1 MKGNKGKKK
10 NKNENKQNSEKN
22 DKIENKDETSS
33 SLIPKSIQE
42 KENKIVLLV
51 HAKPGSKK
59 EGICSIDDECI
70 EIAVHAQ
77 AQNNKANFAI
87 IEYLS
92 DILNLSKNSIQFES
106 GATNRDKQI
115 SVTGISAVDLFTK
128 LYLFYNFLEI

>member
-10 NKNENKQNSEKN
+10 NKNEIK
-22 DKIENKDETSS
+22 ENKEIKEKKEENKESE
-33 SLIPKSIQE
+33 IPKSIQV
-42 KENKIVLLV
+42 KDNKIILSV

-59 EGICSIDDECI
+59 EGICSIDDESI
-70 EIAVHAQ
+70 EVAVHAQ
-77 AQNNKANFAI
+77 AQNNKANFAL

-115 SVTGISAVDLFTK
+115 SVIGITSKELYEK
-128 LYLFYNFLEI
+128 LQENLI

>member
-92 DILNLSKNSIQFES
+92 DILNLSKNSIKFES

-128 LYLFYNFLEI
+128 LQENLI

>member
-1 MKGNKGKKK
+1 MKGNKSKKK
-10 NKNENKQNSEKN
+10 NKNENNKEKVE
-22 DKIENKDETSS
+22 KKEENKNETSS
-33 SLIPKSIQE
+33 IPKSIQE
-42 KENKIVLLV
+42 KDDKIILLV

-92 DILNLSKNSIQFES
+92 DILNVSKNSIQFET

-115 SVTGISAVDLFTK
+115 SVTGMTASEILEK
-128 LYLFYNFLEI
+128 LNENLI

>member
-10 NKNENKQNSEKN
+10 NKNENNKEKVE
-22 DKIENKDETSS
+22 KKEENKNETSS
-33 SLIPKSIQE
+33 IPKSIQE
-42 KENKIVLLV
+42 KDDKIILLV

-92 DILNLSKNSIQFES
+92 DILNVSKNSIQFET

-115 SVTGISAVDLFTK
+115 SVTGMTASEILEK
-128 LYLFYNFLEI
+128 LNKNLI

>member
-1 MKGNKGKKK
+1 MGKKK
-10 NKNENKQNSEKN
+10 NKNENKTNSEKQ

-33 SLIPKSIQE
+33 SIPKSIQE

-51 HAKPGSKK
+51 HAKPGAKK
-59 EGICSIDDECI
+59 EGICLIDDECI

-92 DILNLSKNSIQFES
+92 DILGLSKNSIQFES
-106 GATNRDKQI
+106 GATSRDKQI
-115 SVTGISAVDLFTK
+115 SITGISASDLLK
-128 LYLFYNFLEI
+128 ILQENLI

>member
-10 NKNENKQNSEKN
+10 NKNENNKEKME
-22 DKIENKDETSS
+22 KKEENKNETSS
-33 SLIPKSIQE
+33 IPKSIQE
-42 KENKIVLLV
+42 KDDKIILLV

-92 DILNLSKNSIQFES
+92 DILNVSKNSIQFET

-115 SVTGISAVDLFTK
+115 SVTGMTASEILEK
-128 LYLFYNFLEI
+128 LNENLI

>member
-92 DILNLSKNSIQFES
+92 DILGLSKNSIQFES

-115 SVTGISAVDLFTK
+115 SVTGISASDIFTK
-128 LYLFYNFLEI
+128 LQENLI

>member
-1 MKGNKGKKK
+1 MKGNKDKKK
-10 NKNENKQNSEKN
+10 NKNENNKNKEEK
-22 DKIENKDETSS
+22 KEENKNETST
-33 SLIPKSIQE
+33 IPKSIQE
-42 KENKIVLLV
+42 KDNKIILLV

-59 EGICSIDDECI
+59 EGVCLIDDECI

-92 DILNLSKNSIQFES
+92 DILNVSKNSIQFET

-115 SVTGISAVDLFTK
+115 SVTGMTSSEILEK
-128 LYLFYNFLEI
+128 LNENLI

>member
-128 LYLFYNFLEI
+128 LQENLIFL

>member
-10 NKNENKQNSEKN
+10 NKNENNKNKEEK
-22 DKIENKDETSS
+22 KEENKNETST
-33 SLIPKSIQE
+33 IPKSIQE
-42 KENKIVLLV
+42 KDNKIILLV

-59 EGICSIDDECI
+59 EGVCLIDDECI

-77 AQNNKANFAI
+77 AQNNKANFAL

-92 DILNLSKNSIQFES
+92 GVLNVSKNSIQFET

-115 SVTGISAVDLFTK
+115 SVTGMTSSEILEK
-128 LYLFYNFLEI
+128 LNENLI

>member
-10 NKNENKQNSEKN
+10 NKNENNKEKVE
-22 DKIENKDETSS
+22 KKEENKNETSS
-33 SLIPKSIQE
+33 IPKSIQE
-42 KENKIVLLV
+42 KDDKIILLV

-92 DILNLSKNSIQFES
+92 DILNASKNSIQFET

-115 SVTGISAVDLFTK
+115 SVTGMTASEILEK
-128 LYLFYNFLEI
+128 LNENLI

>member
-10 NKNENKQNSEKN
+10 NKNENNKEKVEKKEEKKN
-22 DKIENKDETSS
+22 ETSS
-33 SLIPKSIQE
+33 IPKSIQE
-42 KENKIVLLV
+42 KDDKIILLV

-92 DILNLSKNSIQFES
+92 DILNVSKNSIQFET

-115 SVTGISAVDLFTK
+115 SVTGMTASEILEK
-128 LYLFYNFLEI
+128 LNENLI

>member
-10 NKNENKQNSEKN
+10 NKNENNKNKEEK
-22 DKIENKDETSS
+22 KEENKNETST
-33 SLIPKSIQE
+33 IPKSIQE
-42 KENKIVLLV
+42 KDNKIILLV

-59 EGICSIDDECI
+59 EGVCLIDDECI

-92 DILNLSKNSIQFES
+92 DMLNLSKNSIQFES

-115 SVTGISAVDLFTK
+115 SVTGMTSSEILEK
-128 LYLFYNFLEI
+128 LNENLI

>member
-1 MKGNKGKKK
+1 MKGNKCKKK
-10 NKNENKQNSEKN
+10 NKNENNKNKEEK
-22 DKIENKDETSS
+22 KEENKNETST
-33 SLIPKSIQE
+33 IPKSIQE
-42 KENKIVLLV
+42 KDNKIILLV

-59 EGICSIDDECI
+59 EGVCLIDDECI

-92 DILNLSKNSIQFES
+92 DILNVSKNSIQFET

-115 SVTGISAVDLFTK
+115 SVTGMTSSEILEK
-128 LYLFYNFLEI
+128 LNENLI

>member
-10 NKNENKQNSEKN
+10 NKNEIKEK
-22 DKIENKDETSS
+22 KEIKEKTEENKESE
-33 SLIPKSIQE
+33 IPKSIQV
-42 KENKIVLLV
+42 KDNKIILSV

-59 EGICSIDDECI
+59 EGICSIDDESI
-70 EIAVHAQ
+70 EVAVHAQ
-77 AQNNKANFAI
+77 AQNNKANLAI

-115 SVTGISAVDLFTK
+115 SVIGITSKELYEK
-128 LYLFYNFLEI
+128 LQENLI

>member
-92 DILNLSKNSIQFES
+92 DILNLPKNSIQFES

-128 LYLFYNFLEI
+128 LQENLI

>member
-10 NKNENKQNSEKN
+10 NKNENKN
-22 DKIENKDETSS
+22 DKQENKEKEDNKNENSS
-33 SLIPKSIQE
+33 SNIPKSIQE

-59 EGICSIDDECI
+59 EGVCLIDDECI

-115 SVTGISAVDLFTK
+115 SVTGISATEVLEK
-128 LYLFYNFLEI
+128 LKENLI

>member
-10 NKNENKQNSEKN
+10 NKNENIKNKEEK
-22 DKIENKDETSS
+22 KEENKNETSK
-33 SLIPKSIQE
+33 IPKSIQE
-42 KENKIVLLV
+42 KDNKIILLV

-59 EGICSIDDECI
+59 EGVCLIDDECI

-92 DILNLSKNSIQFES
+92 DILNVSKNSIQFET

-115 SVTGISAVDLFTK
+115 SVTGMTS
-128 LYLFYNFLEI
+128 LEILEKLNENLI

>member
-77 AQNNKANFAI
+77 AQNHKANFAI

-106 GATNRDKQI
+106 GATNRDKQL
-115 SVTGISAVDLFTK
+115 SVTGIKAEDLLEK
-128 LYLFYNFLEI
+128 LKENLI

>member
-10 NKNENKQNSEKN
+10 NKNENNKEKVE
-22 DKIENKDETSS
+22 KKEENKNETSS
-33 SLIPKSIQE
+33 IPKSIQE
-42 KENKIVLLV
+42 KDDKIVLLV

-92 DILNLSKNSIQFES
+92 DILNASKNSIQFET
-106 GATNRDKQI
+106 GVTNRDKQI
-115 SVTGISAVDLFTK
+115 SVTGMTASEILEK
-128 LYLFYNFLEI
+128 LNENLI

>member
-22 DKIENKDETSS
+22 DKIENKNETSS

-115 SVTGISAVDLFTK
+115 SVTGISAVDLFKK
-128 LYLFYNFLEI
+128 LQENLI

>member
-10 NKNENKQNSEKN
+10 NKNENNKEKVE
-22 DKIENKDETSS
+22 KKMENKNETSS
-33 SLIPKSIQE
+33 IPKSIQE
-42 KENKIVLLV
+42 KDDKIVLLV

-92 DILNLSKNSIQFES
+92 DILNVSKNSIQFET

-115 SVTGISAVDLFTK
+115 SVTGMTASEILEK
-128 LYLFYNFLEI
+128 LNENLI

>member
-10 NKNENKQNSEKN
+10 NKNENNKNKEEK
-22 DKIENKDETSS
+22 KEENKNETFT
-33 SLIPKSIQE
+33 IPKSIQE
-42 KENKIVLLV
+42 KDNKIILLV

-59 EGICSIDDECI
+59 EGVCLIDDECI

-92 DILNLSKNSIQFES
+92 DILNVSKNSIQFET

-115 SVTGISAVDLFTK
+115 SVTGMTSSEILEK
-128 LYLFYNFLEI
+128 LNENLI

>member
-59 EGICSIDDECI
+59 EGICLIDDECI

-128 LYLFYNFLEI
+128 LQENLI

>member
-10 NKNENKQNSEKN
+10 NKNENNKNKEEK
-22 DKIENKDETSS
+22 KEENKNETST
-33 SLIPKSIQE
+33 IPKSIQE
-42 KENKIVLLV
+42 KDNKIILLV

-92 DILNLSKNSIQFES
+92 DILNVSKNSIQFET

-115 SVTGISAVDLFTK
+115 SVTGMTASEILEK
-128 LYLFYNFLEI
+128 LNENLI

>member
-10 NKNENKQNSEKN
+10 NKNEKQDNKGKETQN
-22 DKIENKDETSS
+22 DKENNTG
-33 SLIPKSIQE
+33 LPKSIKQ
-42 KENKIVLLV
+42 KEDKIILTI

-59 EGICSIDDECI
+59 EGICEIDDEYI

-92 DILNLSKNSIQFES
+92 DILHLSKSNIQFES
-106 GATNRDKQI
+106 GATNRDKQL
-115 SVTGISAVDLFTK
+115 SVSGIKAEDLLTK
-128 LYLFYNFLEI
+128 LKENLI

>member
-10 NKNENKQNSEKN
+10 NKNEPKVIIPEK
-22 DKIENKDETSS
+22 KEENKDETSS
-33 SLIPKSIQE
+33 IPKSIQE
-42 KENKIVLLV
+42 KENKILLSV
-51 HAKPGSKK
+51 HAKPGAKK
-59 EGICSIDDECI
+59 EGVCLIDDECI

-77 AQNNKANFAI
+77 AQNNKANFAL

-115 SVTGISAVDLFTK
+115 SVTGITSSEIYEK
-128 LYLFYNFLEI
+128 LKENLI

>member
-10 NKNENKQNSEKN
+10 NKNEIK
-22 DKIENKDETSS
+22 ENKEIKEKAEENKESE
-33 SLIPKSIQE
+33 IPKSIQV
-42 KENKIVLLV
+42 KDNKIILSV

-59 EGICSIDDECI
+59 EGICSIDDESI
-70 EIAVHAQ
+70 EVAVHAQ
-77 AQNNKANFAI
+77 AQNNKANFAL

-115 SVTGISAVDLFTK
+115 SVIGITSKELYEK
-128 LYLFYNFLEI
+128 LQENLI

>member
-1 MKGNKGKKK
+1 MKGNKDKKK
-10 NKNENKQNSEKN
+10 NKNENNKNKEEK
-22 DKIENKDETSS
+22 KEENKNETST
-33 SLIPKSIQE
+33 IPKSIQE
-42 KENKIVLLV
+42 KDNKIILLV

-59 EGICSIDDECI
+59 EGVCLIDDECI

-92 DILNLSKNSIQFES
+92 DILNVSKNSIQFET

-115 SVTGISAVDLFTK
+115 SVTGMTS
-128 LYLFYNFLEI
+128 LEILEKLNENLI

>member
-10 NKNENKQNSEKN
+10 NKNEPKVINPEK
-22 DKIENKDETSS
+22 KEENKDETSS
-33 SLIPKSIQE
+33 IPKSIQE
-42 KENKIVLLV
+42 KDNKILLSV
-51 HAKPGSKK
+51 HAKPGAKK
-59 EGICSIDDECI
+59 EGVCLIDDECI

-77 AQNNKANFAI
+77 AQNNKANFAL

-115 SVTGISAVDLFTK
+115 SVTGITSSEIYEK
-128 LYLFYNFLEI
+128 LKENLI